1 MRIITLIA
9 LLLIMSGCGSVI
21 SKGLLKEVN
30 RDLTIEAVQSAA
42 EQHLGQRVL
51 WGGVIITSENLAG
64 ATEVEVLETPLSW
77 LDTPT
82 DPVDGG
88 SGGRFIIKAEKY
100 LDIAIFSEGRL
111 ITVAGAVKGVVTR
124 KIGMMDYRYP
134 VITPIELKLFD
145 PYKESEYRYDPWADP
160 FYSPFYYG
168 GYPGYPYDPWYP
180 GYPFNMRRHRHRHRH
195 W

>member
-1 MRIITLIA
+1 
-9 LLLIMSGCGSVI
+9 MSGCGSVI

-30 RDLTIEAVQSAA
+30 RELTIEAVQSAT

-51 WGGVIITSENLAG
+51 WGGVIISSENLKG
-64 ATEVEVLETPLSW
+64 TTEVEVLETSLSW
-77 LDTPT
+77 GDIPAS
-82 DPVDGG
+82 PVVGG
-88 SGGRFIIKAEKY
+88 SGGRFIIEAAKY
-100 LDIAIFSEGRL
+100 LDTALFSEGRL

-124 KIGMMDYRYP
+124 KIGMMDYQYP

-145 PYKESEYRYDPWADP
+145 PYKEPEYRYDPWANP

-180 GYPFNMRRHRHRHRH
+180 GYPSNMRRHRHRHRH